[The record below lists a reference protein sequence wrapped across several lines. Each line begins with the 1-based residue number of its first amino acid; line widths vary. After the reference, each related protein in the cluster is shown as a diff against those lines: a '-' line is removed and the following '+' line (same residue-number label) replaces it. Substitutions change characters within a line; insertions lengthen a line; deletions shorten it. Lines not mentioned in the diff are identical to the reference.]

1 LGRIRRA
8 LTDEDDVYRLVN
20 QRVLADADEIG
31 AVLKRHDL
39 IIDPDAE

>member
-1 LGRIRRA
+1 
-8 LTDEDDVYRLVN
+8 LVN

-31 AVLKRHDL
+31 AVLKRQGL